1 MQNKIFDCITFFD
14 ENLIVNARFEIL
26 KDVVDYFI
34 VCESRF
40 DHKGNKK
47 NINFVLKNKSFSN
60 KVRHLIIKENF
71 PNLSGGWEIESFQRE
86 KILESLK
93 DASDEDYIMYSDS
106 DEIPNP
112 IKLKNI
118 RLTKKY
124 AIFLQKFYV
133 YKINVFNKYET
144 PWQGT
149 RICKKKNLKSI
160 TYLRKKIRLEN
171 LKKAFWKFQYE
182 KNIEIIH
189 DGGWHFNNLYHPET
203 IKRKLLNIQN
213 VDKDLINVYTNTN
226 IIEKKI
232 RDLEDL
238 FKRNHKYEKINI
250 DDKFPDYIRNNKEIF
265 KNFIL
270 D

>member
-1 MQNKIFDCITFFD
+1 M
-14 ENLIVNARFEIL
+14 
-26 KDVVDYFI
+26 
-34 VCESRF
+34 
-40 DHKGNKK
+40 
-47 NINFVLKNKSFSN
+47 
-60 KVRHLIIKENF
+60 
-71 PNLSGGWEIESFQRE
+71 
-86 KILESLK
+86 
-93 DASDEDYIMYSDS
+93 
-106 DEIPNP
+106 
-112 IKLKNI
+112 
-118 RLTKKY
+118 
-124 AIFLQKFYV
+124 
-133 YKINVFNKYET
+133 
-144 PWQGT
+144 
-149 RICKKKNLKSI
+149 KSI